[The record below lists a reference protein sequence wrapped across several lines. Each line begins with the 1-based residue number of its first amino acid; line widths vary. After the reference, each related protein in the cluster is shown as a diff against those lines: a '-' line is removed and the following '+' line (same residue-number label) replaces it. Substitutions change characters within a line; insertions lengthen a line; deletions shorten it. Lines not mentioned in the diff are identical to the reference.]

1 MIIKT
6 NDMDMQTILIIILV
20 GIAAG
25 ILGGLVGVGGGIIIV
40 PALVYFIGFSQKTAQ
55 GTSLGLIMLPVGIL
69 GVLQYYKQGHVDF
82 RVVGLLAVGF
92 LAGSFF
98 GSKIALSLPQDTVK
112 KIFALL
118 MIVIAVKM
126 LFFDK
131 TKRSTIDSKPEQTTL
146 APAPDALMENTGEN
160 GGNDG

>member
-1 MIIKT
+1 MIIKKKV
-6 NDMDMQTILIIILV
+6 MDIQTILIIILV

-82 RVVGLLAVGF
+82 RVVGMLAIGF
-92 LAGSFF
+92 LAGSYF
-98 GSKIALSLPQDTVK
+98 GSKIALSLPQETVK

-118 MIVIAVKM
+118 MILIAVKM

-131 TKRSTIDSKPEQTTL
+131 PKKNREETNLQQKI
-146 APAPDALMENTGEN
+146 N
-160 GGNDG
+160 GNSNQSSINMNAGNSS

>member
-1 MIIKT
+1 MIVNNKK
-6 NDMDMQTILIIILV
+6 MDIQTILIIILV

-69 GVLQYYKQGHVDF
+69 GVLHYYKQGHVDF
-82 RVVGLLAVGF
+82 KVVGILAIGFFVG
-92 LAGSFF
+92 SYY
-98 GSKIALSLPQDTVK
+98 GSKIALSLPQETIK
-112 KIFALL
+112 KIFAIL
-118 MIVIAVKM
+118 MVLIAIKM

-131 TKRSTIDSKPEQTTL
+131 EHHTVNDSPKEKL
-146 APAPDALMENTGEN
+146 GKIKNIS
-160 GGNDG
+160 GNDG

>member
-1 MIIKT
+1 
-6 NDMDMQTILIIILV
+6 MDTTTILIIIGV

-82 RVVGLLAVGF
+82 RVVGILAIGF
-92 LAGSFF
+92 LAGSYF
-98 GSKIALSLPQDTVK
+98 GSKISLSLPQDTVK
-112 KIFALL
+112 KIFAIL
-118 MIVIAVKM
+118 MILIAIKM
-126 LFFDK
+126 LFFDRAK
-131 TKRSTIDSKPEQTTL
+131 KAEPTAKVEQEL
-146 APAPDALMENTGEN
+146 SPGKN
-160 GGNDG
+160 GIGPGNDPQAET

>member
-1 MIIKT
+1 
-6 NDMDMQTILIIILV
+6 MDVQTILIIILV

-82 RVVGLLAVGF
+82 RVVGILALGF
-92 LAGSFF
+92 LAGSYF
-98 GSKIALSLPQDTVK
+98 GSKIALSLPQATVK
-112 KIFALL
+112 KVFALL
-118 MIVIAVKM
+118 MILIAIKM

-131 TKRSTIDSKPEQTTL
+131 TKKTGNEARIEQNLNGPANEVTVKINGSNDS
-146 APAPDALMENTGEN
+146 
-160 GGNDG
+160 